1 MIVGNLRTSIIVIVG
16 SVRKISVIVIVSLFV
31 VVVVENIGK
40 IFNKLHL

>member
-16 SVRKISVIVIVSLFV
+16 SVRKISVIVNVSLF

-40 IFNKLHL
+40 IFNKLHLQ